1 MMKAPWQRLRRVV
14 FLVTVL
20 VPLFVIAPLHAKP
33 KITYEIKEVAKHEM
47 LVTFSWHVTIQSD
60 KSWDGCDLKIS
71 FRDSKGEEVYTVK
84 ETIALKIGQNDF
96 SGTEICPTDVWE
108 RIVKYVTTLDC
119 VF

>member
-1 MMKAPWQRLRRVV
+1 M
-14 FLVTVL
+14 VL
-20 VPLFVIAPLHAKP
+20 VLFPGIASLQAKP
-33 KITYEIKEVAKHEM
+33 RITYEIKEVAKHAL

-60 KSWDGCDLKIS
+60 KAWDGCDLKIS

-84 ETIALKIGQNDF
+84 DTIALKIGRNDF

-108 RIVKYVTTLDC
+108 CVVKSVTTLDC